1 MNDEQITTH
10 FNRSEF
16 VCNCGCN
23 RGNIK
28 DDLVKRLQ
36 KVRDELGE
44 AIVVTSGIRC
54 EKYNGNIG
62 SPTSSHVT
70 GYAADLKCG
79 DSGYRQRLLKAV
91 MPVFNRVGISKNFV
105 HVDVDPS
112 KVAGVVWL
120 Y

>member
-1 MNDEQITTH
+1 MNDEQITAN

-16 VCNCGCN
+16 ACNCRCG
-23 RGNIK
+23 RADIK
-28 DDLVKRLQ
+28 DDLVRRLQ
-36 KVRDELGE
+36 EVRNELGE
-44 AIVVTSGIRC
+44 AIVITSGIRC
-54 EKYNGNIG
+54 KKFNENIG

-91 MPVFNRVGISKNFV
+91 MLSFNRVGISKSFV

>member
-10 FNRSEF
+10 FNRREF

-91 MPVFNRVGISKNFV
+91 MPVFDRVGISKNFI
-105 HVDVDPS
+105 HTDCDPS

>member
-1 MNDEQITTH
+1 MNDEQITTN
-10 FNRSEF
+10 FSRSEF
-16 VCNCGCN
+16 LCFCGCG
-23 RGNIK
+23 RANIK
-28 DDLVKRLQ
+28 SDLVRRLQ
-36 KVRDELGE
+36 EVRNELGE
-44 AIVVTSGIRC
+44 AIIVTSGIRC

-70 GYAADLKCG
+70 GYAADLKC
-79 DSGYRQRLLKAV
+79 DSSAYRQRLLQAI
-91 MPVFNRVGISKNFV
+91 MPVFDRVGISKNYL